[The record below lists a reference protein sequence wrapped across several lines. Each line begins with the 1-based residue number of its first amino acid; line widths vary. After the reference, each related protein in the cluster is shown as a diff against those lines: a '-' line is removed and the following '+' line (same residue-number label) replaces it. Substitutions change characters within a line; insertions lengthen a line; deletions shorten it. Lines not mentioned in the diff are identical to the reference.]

1 VSEEVRGTGVRLLAL
16 CPGSV
21 RTETDVFAHSE
32 GLLGKLP
39 SLSAEQV
46 ANTGLQALSDRRVV
60 KVAGGLNRFLP
71 FMNRLMPRRTITVA
85 DGN

>member
-1 VSEEVRGTGVRLLAL
+1 VNHLIVVVSALPINPVNSCANDASKTEAVSEEVRGTGVRLLAL

-46 ANTGLQALSDRRVV
+46 VNTGL
-60 KVAGGLNRFLP
+60 AG
-71 FMNRLMPRRTITVA
+71 V
-85 DGN
+85 